1 VSPTL
6 TTFLFEAANFLVL
19 AAILGWLFF
28 KPVRQALLDRRAKLE
43 DEAAQAAQKLAEAE
57 KIQQDIDARRA
68 ALQSELNEL
77 REQGRDAARKQAEE
91 ILSQARAAAEREREA
106 SVRLAA
112 RMSETQRDT
121 LAEVA
126 AAATAETVGRL
137 LDQINSPDLQ
147 AALIASACQQ
157 LGSLPH
163 GTITPVKIESAQP
176 LSPQQRADLENAL
189 GPAAGQVD
197 FRTADG
203 LGAGVRISTG
213 QGLVDAS
220 VSGLVQFA
228 RQSLEQEMSR
238 RANNH
243 NPLQSVNDA

>member
-43 DEAAQAAQKLAEAE
+43 DEAAQAAQKLAKAE
-57 KIQQDIDARRA
+57 KIEQDIDARSA

-77 REQGRDAARKQAEE
+77 REQAHEAASKQAEA
-91 ILSQARAAAEREREA
+91 ILTEARAAADREREA
-106 SVRLAA
+106 SMRLAA

-137 LDQINSPDLQ
+137 LGQINGPDLQ
-147 AALIASACQQ
+147 SALIASACQQ
-157 LGSLPH
+157 LESLPH

-176 LSPQQRADLENAL
+176 LSSQQRAELEKAL
-189 GPAAGQVD
+189 GPAAGHVE
-197 FRTADG
+197 FRAADG

-228 RQSLEQEMSR
+228 RQSLDQEMSH

-243 NPLQSVNDA
+243 NPLQSANDA